1 MAQDFRVKIEA
12 DLDTAQADE
21 KIEKLINKKRTIR
34 LDVDING
41 QNAKSI
47 TDNIQ
52 KGLSK
57 TKLDTSNISKQITDS
72 FNISDKSVISKIQT
86 QLNEMMTSL
95 SKTWNGKNFDFKNAS
110 GFYSGMEQM
119 AKTVTENARIIKSA
133 TGVYDDFYN
142 YFNRKKIYVSDDLK
156 NALGTEQYKELLNNN
171 IGKIVRDATKGVSID
186 SIWGEMSNLFPEHFS
201 ENITNQVDQIVYA
214 MNLLKKARAD
224 MDEVITSSNM
234 TAQ

>member
-1 MAQDFRVKIEA
+1 MAEDFKVKIEA

-21 KIEKLINKKRTIR
+21 KIEKLVNKKRTIK

-57 TKLDTSNISKQITDS
+57 TKLDTSNISKQIADS

-110 GFYSGMEQM
+110 GWSRWQRRSLRTPGLSSQRPEFMMIFTTILIGRKSSCRMISRMHSAQ
-119 AKTVTENARIIKSA
+119 NSIK
-133 TGVYDDFYN
+133 N
-142 YFNRKKIYVSDDLK
+142 Y
-156 NALGTEQYKELLNNN
+156 
-171 IGKIVRDATKGVSID
+171 
-186 SIWGEMSNLFPEHFS
+186 
-201 ENITNQVDQIVYA
+201 
-214 MNLLKKARAD
+214 
-224 MDEVITSSNM
+224 
-234 TAQ
+234 